1 MSEQEL
7 DLLQRMIPLLIP
19 LLIIQLGLMI
29 AAVIDLARRPEEQVK
44 GSKIL
49 WVLVIV
55 LVNFIGPIIYFVVG
69 RKDE

>member
-19 LLIIQLGLMI
+19 LVIIQLGLMI